1 MAGDSVIMRS
11 ESARYDS
18 AARDNTVAKLSR
30 SLAGGENGVTILEF
44 LDYTGVAVFA
54 ATGALSASRK
64 QLDIIGFL
72 FLAAATGIGGGTFR
86 DVILGATPVFWV
98 VNPTYLIVCVSV
110 ALLVFVLAHR
120 IESRYRLLL
129 WLDAMGVSAYCVM
142 GAAKGLAATGSPTV
156 AITTGVLT
164 ASFGGILRDLL
175 AGEPSVL
182 LRPEIYI
189 TAALL
194 HAVDGGLAASCG
206 DRGMLRILAVEGAK
220 TYFDTNTSD
229 HHHFFVEGENHVLDI
244 PVSNIAIGNLPEP
257 PEGMEIA
264 HVDVIIRLRPKK
276 G

>member
-1 MAGDSVIMRS
+1 VP
-11 ESARYDS
+11 
-18 AARDNTVAKLSR
+18 
-30 SLAGGENGVTILEF
+30 ILEL

-98 VNPTYLIVCVSV
+98 VNPTYLIVCVVV
-110 ALLVFVLAHR
+110 ALTVFVLAHR

-175 AGEPSVL
+175 AGRA
-182 LRPEIYI
+182 LRAAAAGNLHHRGADRRGRLHGGERSGR
-189 TAALL
+189 TSLDRVRHRHRRRLHRARRGAALRL
-194 HAVDGGLAASCG
+194 VLSGLQAAAGAASG
-206 DRGMLRILAVEGAK
+206 RRDVRRNPAIRPSSGA
-220 TYFDTNTSD
+220 
-229 HHHFFVEGENHVLDI
+229 G
-244 PVSNIAIGNLPEP
+244 G
-257 PEGMEIA
+257 
-264 HVDVIIRLRPKK
+264 
-276 G
+276 

>member
-1 MAGDSVIMRS
+1 MP
-11 ESARYDS
+11 
-18 AARDNTVAKLSR
+18 
-30 SLAGGENGVTILEF
+30 ILEL

-98 VNPTYLIVCVSV
+98 VNPTYLIVCVVV
-110 ALLVFVLAHR
+110 ALVVFVLAHR

-182 LRPEIYI
+182 LRPEVYV
-189 TAALL
+189 TAALIG
-194 HAVDGGLAASCG
+194 AAAFTAASV
-206 DRGMLRILAVEGAK
+206 AGAPLWAA
-220 TYFDTNTSD
+220 S
-229 HHHFFVEGENHVLDI
+229 
-244 PVSNIAIGNLPEP
+244 AIGIGAAFLVRGGALRYGWRFPVYRTRP
-257 PEGMEIA
+257 GRHPD
-264 HVDVIIRLRPKK
+264 DVM
-276 G
+276 

>member
-1 MAGDSVIMRS
+1 M
-11 ESARYDS
+11 
-18 AARDNTVAKLSR
+18 
-30 SLAGGENGVTILEF
+30 TILEL

-98 VNPTYLIVCVSV
+98 VNPTYLIVCVVV
-110 ALLVFVLAHR
+110 ALIVFVLAHR

-164 ASFGGILRDLL
+164 ASFGGIIRDLL

-189 TAALL
+189 TAALIG
-194 HAVDGGLAASCG
+194 AAAFTAASVAG
-206 DRGMLRILAVEGAK
+206 VPLWIA
-220 TYFDTNTSD
+220 S
-229 HHHFFVEGENHVLDI
+229 
-244 PVSNIAIGNLPEP
+244 AIGIGAAFIVRGGALRFGWCFPAYKP
-257 PEGMEIA
+257 RPGR
-264 HVDVIIRLRPKK
+264 HPDDVM
-276 G
+276 